1 MSSNSIS
8 RRALLKTAVPAVAA
22 TATLAAPPVIANT
35 KIKWR
40 VQSLFTSG
48 ISYYDP
54 IHGQLCRNIME
65 ATNNELEIELLQAN
79 TVVPTTEILGALR
92 RGLLDGAPLYPG
104 YWIGKIPA
112 AGHLSGH
119 MGTWETHEE
128 MEMFFYQMGALEI
141 IQDAYAQ
148 FGIHQVGPL
157 SYGALALYSKKPLE
171 TLDDFKGFKVRST
184 GTPAKVF
191 EKLGAAT
198 VFIPGGELY
207 QGLQTGVV
215 DGAHWGGIE
224 AGWGMNLQ
232 EVTDYIVTPNLLGHV
247 NGEFM
252 VSQKSW
258 DALGSDHKKV
268 VEQCVRSMSAEGAG
282 YFLHG
287 DYQKMNTFSNE
298 MGKNISHLNEDAIAA
313 LRAKSMEVVDEYSA
327 ADPKYC
333 GKLGAIL
340 HDFMKI
346 TGKL

>member
-1 MSSNSIS
+1 MTKQTIT
-8 RRALLKTAVPAVAA
+8 RRGLIKVGAPVVAA
-22 TATLAAPPVIANT
+22 SVLAAPAAIAQT

-40 VQSLFTSG
+40 VQSLFTPG

-65 ATNNELEIELLQAN
+65 ATNNELEIELLSAN
-79 TVVPTTEILGALR
+79 TVVPTAEILGAVR

-112 AGHLSGH
+112 AGHLNGH
-119 MGTWETHEE
+119 MGTWENYEE
-128 MEMFFYQMGALEI
+128 MEMFFYQMGALKI
-141 IQDAYAQ
+141 IQDAYAK
-148 FGIHQVGPL
+148 FGIHQVGPI
-157 SYGALALYSKKPLE
+157 SYGGLALYCKKPVE
-171 TLDDFKGFKVRST
+171 TLDDFKGLKIRST

-198 VFIPGGELY
+198 VFLPGGELY

-215 DGAHWGGIE
+215 DGAHWGGVE

-258 DALGSDHKKV
+258 DALGSDHKKA
-268 VEQCVRSMSAEGAG
+268 VEQCVRAMSAEASG
-282 YFLHG
+282 YFLNG
-287 DYQKMNTFSNE
+287 DYEKMKIFTDD
-298 MGKNISHLNEDAIAA
+298 MGKSISRLNDDVTSEI
-313 LRAKSMEVVDEYSA
+313 RIKSMEVVDEYSA
-327 ADPKYC
+327 ADPEYS
-333 GKLGAIL
+333 GKVGAIL
-340 HDFMKI
+340 HEFMKT